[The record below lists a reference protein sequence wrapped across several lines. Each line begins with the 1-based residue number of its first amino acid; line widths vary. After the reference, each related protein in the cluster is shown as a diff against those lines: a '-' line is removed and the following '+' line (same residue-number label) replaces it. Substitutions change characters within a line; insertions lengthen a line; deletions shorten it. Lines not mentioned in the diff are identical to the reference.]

1 MIKGGD
7 PHGKFII
14 LSFSDGEDAIFA
26 NTVTALASVADFSTV
41 AASADAPLLFG
52 SLQIDPQ
59 RRLVWQAGQTVDLTP
74 MEFDI
79 LLLLARR
86 PGQVFS
92 ARQIYEAVAVDS
104 FDSSWTGISSMIYK
118 LRRKLGASIIEM
130 VRDHGYRFTPDS
142 QNSAA
147 PALPGRR
154 CCYIAKD
161 LVLNFYMELAGDF
174 FHCHSIFQCQLYD
187 LLDLLLFRLARLAGR
202 LGSQDLLLLSLQRFD
217 AGPCCGDLRIIL
229 CHNRLLF

>member
-1 MIKGGD
+1 MGRC

-59 RRLVWQAGQTVDLTP
+59 RRLVWQAGQTVELTP

-92 ARQIYEAVAVDS
+92 ARQIYEAVAADS
-104 FDSSWTGISSMIYK
+104 YDASWTGISSMIYK
-118 LRRKLGASIIEM
+118 LRRKLGAGIIET
-130 VRDHGYRFTPDS
+130 VRGHGYKFV
-142 QNSAA
+142 
-147 PALPGRR
+147 AL
-154 CCYIAKD
+154 
-161 LVLNFYMELAGDF
+161 
-174 FHCHSIFQCQLYD
+174 SI
-187 LLDLLLFRLARLAGR
+187 
-202 LGSQDLLLLSLQRFD
+202 SSK
-217 AGPCCGDLRIIL
+217 
-229 CHNRLLF
+229 